1 MIHVTLPDGTVQ
13 EYPAGITPK
22 KIAEGW
28 QKHGGQ
34 SIAEAIVNGVGMNL
48 RLPLEKDC
56 TLDFLPINC
65 PEGMRAYVR
74 SLLFL
79 FLVSAEE
86 LYPDIHVEVRN
97 SLGTALYC
105 VTHGGRY
112 SEEMLRAIEKRMREY
127 IARKEPIQFLLAPR
141 KLAIDDVLGDSVQGQ
156 DRIGLLEMRPDLEQI
171 PVNKLGGKYEF
182 FLEPL
187 LPGTEFLNAFE
198 IIPYEEG
205 FVLTY
210 PEDTDYTK
218 VLPWDRRHRI
228 NSVYHEAEEWSA
240 MIGCNTI
247 SKLNRLVRS
256 GRSDNIIRMAEALQ
270 EKKIAQIADYVLSR
284 KDKLRFVLIAGPS
297 SSGKTSFSQRLS
309 VQLEVNGI
317 KAIPISMDNYYL
329 DRDKTPKKADGS
341 YDYESVDAIDMPLFN
356 HDLHELLQGAE
367 IELPKFNFKK
377 GVREYKGDL
386 MRMEDNSVFV
396 IEGIH
401 ALNKR
406 TSESVPAEN
415 KLKIFVSALTP
426 MSIDNYNRIHTTDMR
441 LLRRMVRDN
450 KFRSHNALQ
459 TIETWPSVREGEEKY
474 IFPCQEEADMFF
486 NTSLIYEPAVLRK
499 YAEPLLQTIEP
510 KDAGAYFVASRL
522 LVLLSLIEPMEEK
535 AIPNNSIMKEFIGG
549 STFAYAL

>member
-34 SIAEAIVNGVGMNL
+34 PIAEAIVNGVGMNL

-205 FVLTY
+205 FVLNY

-356 HDLHELLQGAE
+356 RDLHELLQGAE

>member
-1 MIHVTLPDGTVQ
+1 M
-13 EYPAGITPK
+13 
-22 KIAEGW
+22 
-28 QKHGGQ
+28 
-34 SIAEAIVNGVGMNL
+34 
-48 RLPLEKDC
+48 
-56 TLDFLPINC
+56 
-65 PEGMRAYVR
+65 R

-105 VTHGGRY
+105 VNHGGRY

-205 FVLTY
+205 FVLNY